1 MRKALAV
8 LAVMAAV
15 VAACGN
21 ARAQSPVQAPQPN
34 VQSRDGYLTIDFKST
49 LMNRTAPVNVILP
62 VGYDQSVRRYP
73 VLLLLHGLSGHYDNW
88 VTDTNLVLYA
98 RKYPLIIVMPEGGD
112 SWYTNGVAANDK
124 WEDYIF
130 KEVIPYV
137 TAHYRTLP
145 ESDSWAVAGLS
156 MGGYGAMKFGLKYSG
171 KFALAASMSGALDA
185 PTWKPEDM
193 TGWDLVPISIHAAF
207 GPDGAPAHNANALT
221 TLLDQAKPPLPFLYL
236 DCGTEDHLLDSNRRF
251 VELLQTK
258 KIPHEFIERPGI
270 HNWTEWNSQ
279 IQVVLALIAEKL
291 HLSWCDDNGLCAPGS
306 LPGPGASMGMP
317 PMIRVTASG
326 PGAPPPPPQP

>member
-1 MRKALAV
+1 
-8 LAVMAAV
+8 
-15 VAACGN
+15 
-21 ARAQSPVQAPQPN
+21 
-34 VQSRDGYLTIDFKST
+34 
-49 LMNRTAPVNVILP
+49 
-62 VGYDQSVRRYP
+62 
-73 VLLLLHGLSGHYDNW
+73 
-88 VTDTNLVLYA
+88 
-98 RKYPLIIVMPEGGD
+98 
-112 SWYTNGVAANDK
+112 
-124 WEDYIF
+124 
-130 KEVIPYV
+130 
-137 TAHYRTLP
+137 
-145 ESDSWAVAGLS
+145 
-156 MGGYGAMKFGLKYSG
+156 
-171 KFALAASMSGALDA
+171 
-185 PTWKPEDM
+185 M